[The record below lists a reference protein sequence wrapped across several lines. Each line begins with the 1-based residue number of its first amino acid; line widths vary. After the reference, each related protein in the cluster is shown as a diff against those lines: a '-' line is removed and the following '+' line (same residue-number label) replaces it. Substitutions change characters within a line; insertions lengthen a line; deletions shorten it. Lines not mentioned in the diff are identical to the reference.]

1 MICVPITSSTNKE
14 AVLAVQKSSL
24 AADCIELRMDLI
36 ANGNL
41 RQLIN
46 AARRVSPDVKIIVT
60 CRKKEE
66 ALRAGKT
73 GKTAAAK
80 TKAQK
85 ISILQEAISLG
96 TDFIDIELAEGKKA
110 IEQLKSLCARHG
122 NKTKIIISYHD
133 VKKTPSPSK
142 LKEIFQGCA
151 KEKPAVVKIV
161 TYANEHED
169 NFRVLGLIPYAR
181 KRSQNIIALCMG
193 KKGHISRIAGSQ
205 IGNFLGFATLSPKGQ
220 SAPGQLTVGDMN
232 ELKKI
237 LRGKKKKPPANLRVA
252 KPQNFILLGNPVA
265 HSLSSLIHNAALKEM
280 NINENYSACQVLD
293 LDDAIHGMK
302 ALNIRGASVTIPF
315 KVEVMRYLDD
325 IDKDALEIGA
335 VNTIINHKGKLAG
348 ANTDWLGIIMT
359 LKEDM
364 TIKGKTFV
372 IVGAGGTARAAV
384 YGIIKEG
391 GLPVLVNR
399 TLSKA
404 KIIAE
409 HFGCPF
415 YPLSEISKLK
425 ADGLINTTPVGM
437 HPDILKSPVP
447 KEVLKGYKYVMDV
460 IYNPL
465 NTKLLKDATA
475 QSCRVFSGADMFVH
489 QGAQQLRLWTK
500 KEPPVELMKKMVLE
514 RLANLEQ
521 R

>member
-1 MICVPITSSTNKE
+1 MICVPITSPTNKE
-14 AVLAVQKSSL
+14 ALRAAQKGAI

-41 RQLIN
+41 RQLIS
-46 AARRVSPDVKIIVT
+46 AARRVSPTVKIIVT

-66 ALRAGKT
+66 ALRARKS
-73 GKTAAAK
+73 GKTASTK

-85 ISILQEAISLG
+85 ISILQEAIILG
-96 TDFIDIELAEGKKA
+96 ADFIDIELAEGKKA
-110 IEQLKSLCARHG
+110 IKQLKNSCARQG

-133 VKKTPSPSK
+133 VKKTPSLAK
-142 LKEIFQGCA
+142 LKEIFQRCT

-161 TYANEHED
+161 TYANEHEN
-169 NFRVLGLIPYAR
+169 NFRVLSLIPYAR
-181 KRSQNIIALCMG
+181 KYSQKIIALCMG
-193 KKGHISRIAGSQ
+193 EKGHISRIAGSRM
-205 IGNFLGFATLSPKGQ
+205 GNFLGFAALSPKGQ

-232 ELKKI
+232 TLNKI
-237 LRGKKKKPPANLRVA
+237 LSEKKKAPQTKLRAA

-265 HSLSSLIHNAALKEM
+265 HSLSPLIHNAALKEM

-293 LDDAIHGMK
+293 LDASLRGMK

-315 KVEVMRYLDD
+315 KVDVMRYLDD

-335 VNTIINHKGKLAG
+335 VNTIINNKGKLAG
-348 ANTDWLGIIMT
+348 ANADWLGIIMT
-359 LKEDM
+359 LKEKVQV
-364 TIKGKTFV
+364 KGKTFV

-404 KIIAE
+404 KNIAE
-409 HFGCPF
+409 YFGCPF

-425 ADGLINTTPVGM
+425 ADGLINTTSVGM
-437 HPDILKSPVP
+437 HPNILKSPVP
-447 KEVLKGYKYVMDV
+447 KEVLKNYKYVMDV

-465 NTKLLKDATA
+465 NTKLLKDAAA
-475 QSCRVFSGADMFVH
+475 QNCLVFSGADMFVH

-500 KEPPVELMKKMVLE
+500 KEPPVALMKKMVLE
-514 RLANLEQ
+514 RLTNFEQ

>member
-1 MICVPITSSTNKE
+1 MICVPITASTNKE
-14 AVLAVQKSSL
+14 ALRAVQRGCL

-41 RQLIN
+41 RQLIS
-46 AARRVSPDVKIIVT
+46 AARRVSPAVKIIVT

-66 ALRAGKT
+66 ALNAIKS
-73 GKTAAAK
+73 GKTASAK
-80 TKAQK
+80 TKLQK
-85 ISILQEAISLG
+85 LSILQEAISLG
-96 TDFIDIELAEGKKA
+96 ADFIDIELAEGKKA
-110 IEQLKSLCARHG
+110 IGQLKSLCARRG

-133 VKKTPSPSK
+133 VKKTPSLAK
-142 LKEIFQGCA
+142 LKEIFQSCA

-161 TYANEHED
+161 TYANDHED

-181 KRSQNIIALCMG
+181 KHSQNIIALCMG
-193 KKGHISRIAGSQ
+193 EKGHISRIAGAKM
-205 IGNFLGFATLSPKGQ
+205 GNFLGFAALTPQGQ

-232 ELKKI
+232 ALNKILGEKKKI
-237 LRGKKKKPPANLRVA
+237 PTGYLRAA
-252 KPQNFILLGNPVA
+252 EPQNFILLGNPVA
-265 HSLSSLIHNAALKEM
+265 QSLSPLIHNAALKEM
-280 NINENYSACQVLD
+280 NINENYSACHVSD
-293 LDDAIHGMK
+293 LNDAMRGMK

-315 KVEVMRYLDD
+315 KVEIIRYLDD
-325 IDKDALEIGA
+325 IDEDALEIGA
-335 VNTIINHKGKLAG
+335 VNTIINNKGKLAG

-359 LKEDM
+359 LKEEVE
-364 TIKGKTFV
+364 IKGKTFV

-391 GLPVLVNR
+391 GLPVLLNR

-425 ADGLINTTPVGM
+425 ADGLINTTSVGM
-437 HPDILKSPVP
+437 YPDILKSPVP
-447 KEVLKGYKYVMDV
+447 KNVLKSYKYVMDV

-465 NTKLLKDATA
+465 NTKLLKDAAA
-475 QSCRVFSGADMFVH
+475 QGCRVFSGADMFVH
-489 QGAQQLRLWTK
+489 QGEQQLRLWTK
-500 KEPPVELMKKMVLE
+500 KEPPVALMKKMVLE
-514 RLANLEQ
+514 RLTNLGE